1 MFKPIQIAR
10 SKGTASLAVLASSL
24 ALLTAACSDEAP
36 IVPPENETTE
46 IALAGDGDWIRL
58 DGEVVSSTPGSPAS
72 FVLDYG
78 ADNITVE
85 ADDWDWAADG
95 IALVPGDVVSVTGRV
110 DEGLFSTETIE
121 AGAIYVRNLNT
132 VFYAN
137 PADEEEFGLAAAP
150 MRPVTDGADYTGWV
164 TGKSENSFTLGAGPT
179 KITVNTDNLDSSYKS
194 SGVDTGDR
202 VYVWGD
208 LTLSPGGDSQLTAEG
223 LLELLDGSKKQ
234 GKTGTSPA
242 ATASGVPTTGGVAP
256 TTSPSS

>member
-1 MFKPIQIAR
+1 MSKPIQIAR
-10 SKGTASLAVLASSL
+10 SKGTASLAVVASSL
-24 ALLTAACSDEAP
+24 ALLTAACSEEAP
-36 IVPPENETTE
+36 VVPPENETTE

-58 DGEVVSSTPGSPAS
+58 DGEVVSSTPGSPES

-78 ADNITVE
+78 ASNITVE

-95 IALVPGDVVSVTGRV
+95 IALVPGDIVSVTGRV
-110 DEGLFSTETIE
+110 DEGLFNTETIE

-137 PADEEEFGLAAAP
+137 AADEEEFGLAAAP
-150 MRPVTDGADYTGWV
+150 MRPFTDGVDYTGWV
-164 TGKSENSFTLGAGPT
+164 TGKSESSFTLGAGPT

-208 LTLSPGGDSQLTAEG
+208 LTLSPEGDSQLTAEG
-223 LLELLDGSKKQ
+223 LLELLDGSKRQ
-234 GKTGTSPA
+234 GNSGTPA
-242 ATASGVPTTGGVAP
+242 AETASGESTTDGVGP
-256 TTSPSS
+256 ETDISS